1 MSQWQSLS
9 VFLAVAEEGSFSG
22 AAKKL
27 EITQPTVSFH
37 IDNLEKKLGC
47 PLVERTAKGT
57 TLTVYGEVLFAN
69 LGKAEALLKVA
80 ENQLKSMVNGATG
93 RITIGAS
100 TVPAEYI
107 LPGLAAEFLRKN
119 PGLEIDLRTGDSMT
133 IIEAF
138 SSGQFPIAVVG
149 SPPGDGVK
157 SRPLWQDELVMV
169 AHPAL
174 AARLGN
180 APSLEEAL
188 SLPLIFRGQSSGSMR
203 AIDNALAVR
212 GIGRDRLRVVLQV
225 GGNET
230 LKVAIA
236 SQAGVGF
243 ISRWAVREELAAGR
257 LVVIPLTE
265 MRIFRTFYAICRQP
279 LLPTCLQMFWD
290 YLLASPV
297 KPE

>member
-80 ENQLKSMVNGATG
+80 ENQLNSMVKGAAG
-93 RITIGAS
+93 RITLGAS

-107 LPGLAAEFLRKN
+107 LPGLAAEFLQKN

-138 SSGQFPIAVVG
+138 SAGQFPIAVVG

-174 AARLGN
+174 ADRLGN

-188 SLPLIFRGQSSGSMR
+188 SLPLISRGQSSGSMR
-203 AIDNALAVR
+203 AVENALAVR

-225 GGNET
+225 GGNEA
-230 LKVAIA
+230 LKAAIA
-236 SQAGVGF
+236 SQAGAGF
-243 ISRWAVREELAAGR
+243 ISRWAVREVLSAGR
-257 LVVIPLTE
+257 LAVIPLTE
-265 MRIFRTFYAICRQP
+265 VRIFRTFYAICRQP

-290 YLLASPV
+290 YLLASPA

>member
-80 ENQLKSMVNGATG
+80 ENQLNSMVKGAAG
-93 RITIGAS
+93 RITLGAS

-107 LPGLAAEFLRKN
+107 LPGLAAEFLQKN

-138 SSGQFPIAVVG
+138 SAGQFPIAVVG

-174 AARLGN
+174 ADRLGN

-188 SLPLIFRGQSSGSMR
+188 SLPLISRGQSSGSMR
-203 AIDNALAVR
+203 AVENALAVR

-225 GGNET
+225 GGNEA
-230 LKVAIA
+230 LKAAIA
-236 SQAGVGF
+236 SQAGAGF
-243 ISRWAVREELAAGR
+243 ISRWAVREELSAGR
-257 LVVIPLTE
+257 LAVIPLTE
-265 MRIFRTFYAICRQP
+265 VRIFRTFYAICRQP

-290 YLLASPV
+290 YLLASPA

>member
-1 MSQWQSLS
+1 
-9 VFLAVAEEGSFSG
+9 
-22 AAKKL
+22 
-27 EITQPTVSFH
+27 
-37 IDNLEKKLGC
+37 
-47 PLVERTAKGT
+47 
-57 TLTVYGEVLFAN
+57 
-69 LGKAEALLKVA
+69 
-80 ENQLKSMVNGATG
+80 
-93 RITIGAS
+93 
-100 TVPAEYI
+100 
-107 LPGLAAEFLRKN
+107 
-119 PGLEIDLRTGDSMT
+119 MT